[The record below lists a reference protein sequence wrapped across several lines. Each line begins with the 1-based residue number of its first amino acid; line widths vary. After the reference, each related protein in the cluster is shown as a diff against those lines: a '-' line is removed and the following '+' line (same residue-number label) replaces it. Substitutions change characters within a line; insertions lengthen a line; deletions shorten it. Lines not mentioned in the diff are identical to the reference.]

1 MDQYQAGVCNIGGAE
16 VARRRQVA
24 ILGGVIYLALAI
36 YMIAQSTSP
45 RTTLILFI
53 PASIFAI
60 GFIQSRKRFCLA
72 YGLMGTFNFQKL
84 GSITKVEDKA
94 ALAADRKMAGTIIV
108 QAIGISLILTAAVIA
123 INSI

>member
-24 ILGGVIYLALAI
+24 IFGGVTYLALAMYSI
-36 YMIAQSTSP
+36 VGNFSP
-45 RTTLILFI
+45 LASLLLMA

-60 GFIQSRKRFCLA
+60 GFVQSRKRFCLA

-84 GSITKVEDKA
+84 GSITKVADKA
-94 ALAADRKMAGTIIV
+94 ALAADRKMALKIIL
-108 QAIGISLILTAAVIA
+108 QALFIAFNLTWIVMV
-123 INSI
+123 INSL

>member
-24 ILGGVIYLALAI
+24 IFGGFTYLALAI
-36 YMIAQSTSP
+36 YSIVGNFSP
-45 RTTLILFI
+45 LASLLLMA

-60 GFIQSRKRFCLA
+60 GFVQSRKRFCLA

-84 GSITKVEDKA
+84 GSITKVPDKA
-94 ALAADRKMAGTIIV
+94 ALAADRKMALKIIL
-108 QAIGISLILTAAVIA
+108 QALFIAVILTAIVAL
-123 INSI
+123 INSL